1 MQRVIILA
9 LLCLLTPAFAA
20 SPLTVLYDSGNTQPL
35 APLLADP
42 AHSDCPDARLCVGY
56 GCEFFVTQRMVVTTH
71 HKYVFNGF
79 GIDEL
84 YDLRNDPT
92 ESDDRAAAYPR
103 RLERMVRAW
112 QAYAEQNGVAVYDR
126 DLGYGRYFRRQQ

>member
-1 MQRVIILA
+1 MPPFLGSIGAADGPKRGWRTPGWKYAIDFLNPGRV
-9 LLCLLTPAFAA
+9 
-20 SPLTVLYDSGNTQPL
+20 
-35 APLLADP
+35 
-42 AHSDCPDARLCVGY
+42 
-56 GCEFFVTQRMVVTTH
+56 
-71 HKYVFNGF
+71 
-79 GIDEL
+79 EL